1 MNPKTNFLIIS
12 VLMMLTGCN
21 QPTAK
26 PKISTT
32 PETKNN
38 VVSSPSAEKPDYS
51 QLAGEYLRSDG
62 VYTLK
67 ILSITAAGGIDAAYF
82 NPKPIHVGKAG
93 WVLKDNAIVLTVE
106 LRDVNYPGS
115 TYTLQ
120 YFPAT
125 GKLAG
130 KYYQAV
136 ERVYYDVEF
145 NRMK

>member
-1 MNPKTNFLIIS
+1 MKPKASFLIIAF
-12 VLMMLTGCN
+12 LILLTACN
-21 QPTAK
+21 QPPSK

-38 VVSSPSAEKPDYS
+38 VVAAPAPEKPDYN
-51 QLAGEYLRSDG
+51 QLVGEYLRSDG

-67 ILSITAAGGIDAAYF
+67 ILSITAAGGIDVAYF
-82 NPKPIHVGKAG
+82 NPNPIHVGKAG
-93 WVLKDNAIVLTVE
+93 WVMKDNAIVLTVE

-120 YFPAT
+120 YFPANR
-125 GKLAG
+125 KLTG